1 MPTYI
6 AKRLLAAIPVILGL
20 SIIVFLVMK
29 LIPGDPAQALLGS
42 YATPDNVA
50 RINRALGLDRS
61 WPEQYFIWMANLLQ
75 GDVGRAYV
83 LNRPVPDEGIE
94 RFGATLILAG

>member
-1 MPTYI
+1 MTAYI
-6 AKRLLAAIPVILGL
+6 GKRLLAAIPVILGL
-20 SIIVFLVMK
+20 SVIVFLVMK

-61 WPEQYFIWMANLLQ
+61 
-75 GDVGRAYV
+75 
-83 LNRPVPDEGIE
+83 
-94 RFGATLILAG
+94 